1 MTKRKNRDATVR
13 AVASHIAAVID
24 GTDWAGITRQI
35 NPCRTCPARDGP
47 HLIGDD
53 IGSFCTACP
62 LRPLLMALADLD
74 LRQQRRQKLEDD
86 AQ

>member
-1 MTKRKNRDATVR
+1 MTSSKKRDATAR
-13 AVASHIAAVID
+13 AVASHIAKVID

-53 IGSFCTACP
+53 IGSFCAACP

-74 LRQQRRQKLEDD
+74 LRQQRRQELEDK

>member
-24 GTDWAGITRQI
+24 STDWAGITRQI

-53 IGSFCTACP
+53 IGSFCAACP
-62 LRPLLMALADLD
+62 LRPLLMSLADLD
-74 LRQQRRQKLEDD
+74 LRQQRRQELEDET
-86 AQ
+86 Q